1 MQNLIFDTK
10 NISID
15 PINYITNLLI
25 GFILSI
31 ILTFIYNK
39 FSNSLS
45 DKKIFSNNF
54 TLITTTTI
62 LVITVVK
69 SSLALS
75 LGLVGALS
83 IVRFRTPIKDPEE
96 LAYIFLCIAIGL
108 ALGANYQLITIIS
121 FLVIIIFVIIQNQFF
136 KNQVNKEMYCTISLE
151 GKLALEEILKIVK
164 NHTNYIFL
172 RDFDINDEMSSIGLI
187 INFNSEIQMNELV
200 TELENKH
207 KGVNIKF
214 INKYSLS

>member
-1 MQNLIFDTK
+1 
-10 NISID
+10 
-15 PINYITNLLI
+15 
-25 GFILSI
+25 
-31 ILTFIYNK
+31 
-39 FSNSLS
+39 
-45 DKKIFSNNF
+45 
-54 TLITTTTI
+54 
-62 LVITVVK
+62 
-69 SSLALS
+69 
-75 LGLVGALS
+75 
-83 IVRFRTPIKDPEE
+83 
-96 LAYIFLCIAIGL
+96 
-108 ALGANYQLITIIS
+108 
-121 FLVIIIFVIIQNQFF
+121 
-136 KNQVNKEMYCTISLE
+136 MYCTISLE